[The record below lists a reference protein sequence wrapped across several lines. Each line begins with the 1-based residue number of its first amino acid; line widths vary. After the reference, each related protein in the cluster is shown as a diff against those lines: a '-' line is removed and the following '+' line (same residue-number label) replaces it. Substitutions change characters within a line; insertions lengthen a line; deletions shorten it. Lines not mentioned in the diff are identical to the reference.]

1 MELNEFIEL
10 FADQFD
16 DTDISEFTP
25 TTKFRDLEEWSS
37 LTQLAEL
44 NMIKKKCGIA
54 IKYEDI
60 KGCVTINDLFN
71 LILSKK

>member
-44 NMIKKKCGIA
+44 NMIKKKCSVA